1 MSQDKFIQSEQSVAK
16 CLAYKKKEGYLE
28 IQDLIAEET
37 PVAMVFNGISH
48 AVMMA
53 TPQDL
58 NDFALGFSIA
68 ENINSIKVEGV
79 FDQNE
84 TIKSLD
90 GIKNF
95 VGYSSDLFEDASAI
109 IAIGDNQTLMSLW
122 TVPANFTAYVLQTDV
137 TVATTQNNKYATV
150 SFLTRPDGGVFQ
162 VKDKFVIADGF
173 HHQEYPI
180 PFKFNEKTDIKFI

>member
-68 ENINSIKVEGV
+68 ENIINSLEDMYALEIHTTDNGIELAISIST
-79 FDQNE
+79 E
-84 TIKSLD
+84 TFNRLKENRRSLI
-90 GIKNF
+90 GRTGCGLCGTESLNQFKKIP
-95 VGYSSDLFEDASAI
+95 AS
-109 IAIGDNQTLMSLW
+109 
-122 TVPANFTAYVLQTDV
+122 
-137 TVATTQNNKYATV
+137 K
-150 SFLTRPDGGVFQ
+150 
-162 VKDKFVIADGF
+162 K
-173 HHQEYPI
+173 
-180 PFKFNEKTDIKFI
+180 